1 MSSRL
6 IFLSLVYLTVSTS
19 VEETPPGMFVK
30 KFLGLKHPTFDMV
43 VHLEFQFIQNGIL
56 QITRYFCNKVRIGL
70 FCPHCLS
77 RASPI
82 NFCFCFVA

>member
-6 IFLSLVYLTVSTS
+6 IHLSLVYLTVSTS
-19 VEETPPGMFVK
+19 DEETPSGMFVK
-30 KFLGLKHPTFDMV
+30 KFLGLKHPTFDIV
-43 VHLEFQFIQNGIL
+43 VHLELQFIQNGIL
-56 QITRYFCNKVRIGL
+56 LIARYFCYKVRIGL
-70 FCPHCLS
+70 LCPHCLS